1 MSKNTFIIMFFLI
14 VITFIFAFIVY
25 KLISKEMKNRT
36 EFNKKL
42 LETEEG
48 KKIYENNMRILNNKS
63 NKLMKIFKPVFIPI
77 FSILFIFG
85 IIGLIY
91 LIIEIKENGKVLNM
105 GMLAY
110 PFIIYLSI
118 NGIITLIKYK

>member
-14 VITFIFAFIVY
+14 IITFIFAFIVY
-25 KLISKEMKNRT
+25 KLISKEIKKRT

-91 LIIEIKENGKVLNM
+91 LIIEIKENGKILNM

-118 NGIITLIKYK
+118 NGIIILIKYK